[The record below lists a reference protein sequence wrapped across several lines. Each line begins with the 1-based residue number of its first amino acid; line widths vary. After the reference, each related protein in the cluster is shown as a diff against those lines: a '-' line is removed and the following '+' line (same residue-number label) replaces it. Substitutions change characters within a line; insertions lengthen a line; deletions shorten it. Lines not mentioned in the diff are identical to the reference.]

1 MANLLFAPENLTR
14 SGLKT
19 PEGVSLHAGWY
30 KIIGSLFQSLD
41 GVIQAPGG
49 PEEDQT
55 GFAHGGW
62 VFPYFDDTL
71 EEPMGRLPGGSY
83 ERLLGRRTYEIF
95 AAYWPHNGDQP
106 IGETFNAVRKHV
118 VTSSD
123 RSLTWNNSQRLL
135 GDPAEAVARLKASDG
150 PDLLIQ
156 GSSML
161 YQALLPAGLVDQLA
175 FDHLPGHAWPRQA
188 LVFGL
193 PATAR
198 SWTLVEQAHS
208 PKGVHFA
215 SFARGEEVRTGS
227 FATKPPN
234 SRSVSVKRRVVGE
247 PAALRSPIQQ
257 LHVEGAD
264 RAMGG
269 RDPVRV
275 PYAWPRSPRERRR
288 ATPPLAVRTIPAAG

>member
-1 MANLLFAPENLTR
+1 MR
-14 SGLKT
+14 
-19 PEGVSLHAGWY
+19 

-49 PEEDQT
+49 PEEDQS

-62 VFPYFDDTL
+62 VFPYFDDSL
-71 EEPMGRLPGGSY
+71 AEPMERLLGGSY
-83 ERLLGRRTYEIF
+83 ELLLGRRTYEIF

-123 RSLTWNNSQRLL
+123 RPLTWNNSQRLV
-135 GDPAEAVARLKASDG
+135 GDPAEAVARLKASNG

-175 FDHLPGHAWPRQA
+175 LFTFPVMLGRGKRWYSGD
-188 LVFGL
+188 

-198 SWTLVEQAHS
+198 SWTLREQAHS
-208 PKGVHFA
+208 PKAVHFE
-215 SFARGEEVRTGS
+215 SFARDGEVRTGS
-227 FATKPPN
+227 FATQPP
-234 SRSVSVKRRVVGE
+234 SEGELALRQRWVVGE
-247 PAALRSPIQQ
+247 PTALRPPIQQ

-269 RDPVRV
+269 RDPVQV
-275 PYAWPRSPRERRR
+275 PYAWPRSPGERRR
-288 ATPPLAVRTIPAAG
+288 ATPPLAIRTIPPAG

>member
-1 MANLLFAPENLTR
+1 MR
-14 SGLKT
+14 
-19 PEGVSLHAGWY
+19 

-49 PEEDQT
+49 PEEDRT

-62 VFPYFDDTL
+62 VFPYFDGSL
-71 EEPMGRLPGGSY
+71 AEPMERLLSGSY
-83 ERLLGRRTYEIF
+83 ELLLGRRTYEIF

-123 RSLTWNNSQRLL
+123 RPLTWNNSERLV
-135 GDPAEAVARLKASDG
+135 GDPAEAVGRLKASIG

-161 YQALLPAGLVDQLA
+161 YQALLPAGLVDQMTL
-175 FDHLPGHAWPRQA
+175 FTFPVMLGRGKRWHSGD
-188 LVFGL
+188 

-198 SWTLVEQAHS
+198 SWTLVDHAHS

-215 SFARGEEVRTGS
+215 SFARDGEVRTGS
-227 FATKPPN
+227 FATKPP
-234 SRSVSVKRRVVGE
+234 SEDER
-247 PAALRSPIQQ
+247 ALRQRQ
-257 LHVEGAD
+257 AEG
-264 RAMGG
+264 R
-269 RDPVRV
+269 
-275 PYAWPRSPRERRR
+275 W
-288 ATPPLAVRTIPAAG
+288 